1 MNEVFIPN
9 EYQLKVF
16 DFIKNETGHC
26 VVEAVAG
33 SGKTLTILKALN
45 IIDSKKKCAFVAFNA
60 HIAEELKSKAP
71 RHVDVRTLH
80 SLGLKAVTDTFG
92 DVMVDG
98 SKVYKILRSET
109 EGFDDWKIRGKV
121 ISHANKIIGL
131 LKANLLEP
139 SSDNIDDIIMYH
151 NMERPNYSYTN
162 DLIRTAFAM
171 SVNQTSV
178 IDFDDMIFL
187 PGWLDLTCEKYD
199 YVMVDEAQDLNKAQL
214 HLVLASIKKES
225 RIIAVGDRNQCHP
238 PGTLITL
245 TGGKTIPIENIK
257 VGMQVVS
264 YHTGTS
270 YFRGR
275 NTQGRKVEEI
285 QKRPYNDLMH
295 NFSTGMRCTPNHRI
309 LVRWSKDTDYKHI
322 VYLMRKGNSFKIGH
336 ANAIYKSKKNG
347 RNAGLSSRCRHENA
361 DEGWILSIHESA
373 DESFIHEQ
381 IIQAQFG
388 FAGTPFKSS
397 SGLRKDQWIADRI
410 YDALGDHTA
419 RAIKCLISFGRN
431 IKYPMWNK
439 IKVKDIGS
447 GERSGLITRPHI
459 IRACNFIS
467 GFHEMKIF
475 DGTIGGF
482 WEKVSVNSKNIC
494 TDVYSLKVQPT
505 EGGKRLYIADNTV
518 VHNSIYGFR
527 GADVDSIPKI
537 VEKLGA
543 TVLPLDIT
551 YRCPKSH
558 VVCAQKFVP
567 EIRAAPNAKEG
578 KVISETYSDF
588 YEAVQENDL
597 VLCRNNSPL
606 LSPCMNLIQ
615 QGRKAS
621 IRGRE
626 IGKDLISLI
635 KSLKAKNLDALYSAV
650 EMWEA
655 DQFVKYKQKNQN
667 PQAIEDKAQCLLIL
681 INGAGVDNVSELI
694 KYIETLFSDDKA
706 EVVFSSIHK
715 AKGLEADNVFI
726 LEPNLMPSQYAT
738 QDWEIQQEE
747 NIEYVA
753 ITRAKENL
761 HFVYK

>member
-1 MNEVFIPN
+1 MMSEVFIPN
-9 EYQLKVF
+9 EHQLKVF
-16 DFIKNETGHC
+16 DFIKNEIGHC

-109 EGFDDWKIRGKV
+109 EGFDDWKIRSSV
-121 ISHANKIIGL
+121 VSHANKIIGL

-151 NMERPNYSYTN
+151 NMERPNYSYMN
-162 DLIRTAFAM
+162 DLIRKVFVI

-178 IDFDDMIFL
+178 VDFDDMIFL
-187 PGWLDLTCEKYD
+187 PGWLDLTCKKYD

-214 HLVLASIKKES
+214 HLVLASIKKGS
-225 RIIAVGDRNQCHP
+225 RIIAVGDRNQ
-238 PGTLITL
+238 
-245 TGGKTIPIENIK
+245 
-257 VGMQVVS
+257 
-264 YHTGTS
+264 
-270 YFRGR
+270 
-275 NTQGRKVEEI
+275 
-285 QKRPYNDLMH
+285 
-295 NFSTGMRCTPNHRI
+295 
-309 LVRWSKDTDYKHI
+309 
-322 VYLMRKGNSFKIGH
+322 
-336 ANAIYKSKKNG
+336 
-347 RNAGLSSRCRHENA
+347 
-361 DEGWILSIHESA
+361 
-373 DESFIHEQ
+373 
-381 IIQAQFG
+381 
-388 FAGTPFKSS
+388 
-397 SGLRKDQWIADRI
+397 
-410 YDALGDHTA
+410 
-419 RAIKCLISFGRN
+419 
-431 IKYPMWNK
+431 
-439 IKVKDIGS
+439 
-447 GERSGLITRPHI
+447 
-459 IRACNFIS
+459 
-467 GFHEMKIF
+467 
-475 DGTIGGF
+475 
-482 WEKVSVNSKNIC
+482 
-494 TDVYSLKVQPT
+494 
-505 EGGKRLYIADNTV
+505 
-518 VHNSIYGFR
+518 SIYGFR

-537 VEKLGA
+537 IEKLGA

-558 VVCAQKFVP
+558 VAYAQKFVP
-567 EIRAAPNAKEG
+567 EIHAAPDAKEG

-655 DQFVKYKQKNQN
+655 DQFVKYRQKNQN

-726 LEPNLMPSQYAT
+726 LEPNLMPSQYAK
-738 QDWEIQQEE
+738 QGWEMQQEA
-747 NIEYVA
+747 NVEYVA